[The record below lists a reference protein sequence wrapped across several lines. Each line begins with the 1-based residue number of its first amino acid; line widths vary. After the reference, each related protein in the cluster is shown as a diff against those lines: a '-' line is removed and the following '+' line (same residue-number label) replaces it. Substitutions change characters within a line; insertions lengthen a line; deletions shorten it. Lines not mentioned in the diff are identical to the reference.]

1 MNRKVH
7 DDIVDAPVSVKPR
20 ANVESRIVTARPLAG
35 KENVVGPNP
44 LDEID
49 TNDSDGELKVKVT
62 IEMLNRQFVS
72 VIAVQLEKTGAVE
85 TRVGFA

>member
-1 MNRKVH
+1 M
-7 DDIVDAPVSVKPR
+7 
-20 ANVESRIVTARPLAG
+20 ESRIVTARPLAG